1 MRRALALVALVALA
15 GGFAGCDAGP
25 ADTETWIAPA
35 SAHAGR
41 TLRVA
46 AVQFD
51 ARPEDP
57 AHNRARM
64 LELARA
70 AAERDAELVLFHEN
84 ALLDY
89 GPRVRELA
97 ESVPDGPTCRALEA
111 LARELALWIGAG
123 LAERAGEQVHVTHA
137 FFGPDG
143 YAGRYRKTWLFR
155 SPVDPYRDD
164 ACRDASARH
173 EHERPRVDARGNR
186 QGALRKTCPE
196 VAPQPESPR
205 QGCEGERHGNQEEP
219 APRASPAQRS
229 GSPSPRSSI
238 LRARS
243 CSRASHSRRTRGP
256 SALCSSD
263 CVAAGSELPKSSS
276 SCAASWPLIHAAR
289 LSPRPWACSATTS
302 PMRSTAPPAGRACSS
317 SAAR

>member
-155 SPVDPYRDD
+155 SPSDPYRDEWAWFDPGDGPALLEIAGLATAVLICAD
-164 ACRDASARH
+164 ADSARQV
-173 EHERPRVDARGNR
+173 ERVAALAPELVLFPNNRSRLPPSERFADLARRIGAPVVLANRVGRSRQHACNGGSLVLAADGRLLARANR
-186 QGALRKTCPE
+186 AGR
-196 VAPQPESPR
+196 
-205 QGCEGERHGNQEEP
+205 EEILVYDVPLAP
-219 APRASPAQRS
+219 APLER
-229 GSPSPRSSI
+229 
-238 LRARS
+238 
-243 CSRASHSRRTRGP
+243 
-256 SALCSSD
+256 
-263 CVAAGSELPKSSS
+263 
-276 SCAASWPLIHAAR
+276 
-289 LSPRPWACSATTS
+289 
-302 PMRSTAPPAGRACSS
+302 
-317 SAAR
+317 